1 MTQRRQLG
9 KSQFRLSRGQAVLL
23 LCLFLAVRGL
33 VPAGFMPAPL
43 SAGAP
48 YGFCHG
54 DGNSALLLQWLQ
66 RDYPQ
71 KQGEHHHHGGHHHDA
86 LTAHSFAD
94 NHCNFSAV
102 AGLATAPSPDLLLS
116 VSGTALPVPAPATT
130 AALSRDYVLPPGRA
144 PPCFPFA

>member
-1 MTQRRQLG
+1 MTQRRQQG
-9 KSQFRLSRGQAVLL
+9 KSRFRLSRGQAALL

-43 SAGAP
+43 NAGAP

-66 RDYPQ
+66 REYPK
-71 KQGEHHHHGGHHHDA
+71 KQSGHQHNNGHHHDA

-94 NHCNFSAV
+94 NHCNFSTA
-102 AGLATAPSPDLLLS
+102 AGLATAPSADLLLS
-116 VSGTALPVPAPATT
+116 VSGTALPIPTPVNT
-130 AALSRDYVLPPGRA
+130 AALSRAYALPPSRA
-144 PPCFPFA
+144 PPRFPFA

>member
-1 MTQRRQLG
+1 MAQHRQHSETRL
-9 KSQFRLSRGQAVLL
+9 RLSRGQVALL

-43 SAGAP
+43 SGGAP

-71 KQGEHHHHGGHHHDA
+71 KQGGHHHHSGHHHDA

-94 NHCNFSAV
+94 NHCNFSAA
-102 AGLATAPSPDLLLS
+102 AGLATAPSADLLLP
-116 VSGTALPVPAPATT
+116 VAGTALPTPAPATT
-130 AALSRDYVLPPGRA
+130 AALSRAYALPPSRA
-144 PPCFPFA
+144 PPRFPFA